1 MINNRKRATES
12 FIVAIAGQS
21 TMPTSGQYYDS
32 ATGNVSLANG
42 QLGFVSASHWGTVA
56 MNNFTDATP
65 TLAEAPVIS
74 IYQGTAASASVA
86 TATATHP
93 LSVRSFEKTQDID
106 GRNKGILVTKQ
117 AFRGAKNNIWTVGV
131 ISSATTGEV
140 NVLDE
145 TEYRLTVAFS
155 SRRKDEHLSTG
166 NQVASLPLT
175 LTTPNFTDLG
185 TSDVLARDYIMTHFG
200 YQINTNS
207 AAFLRSNRFQ
217 GSDPVVAFAVGIA
230 NSGPGGAAAGTAIA
244 GITAGDTL
252 AVVTIDGVDRSIV
265 VTQEILDSLNAASAA
280 SSFTHIFKIDTANA
294 GSATGGTATGLFIM
308 GWDETLAYV
317 DRIPQRKVR
326 LRVALRAGFDY
337 LTVNNTESVN
347 PDEGQGYSRQ
357 LELLYQETQGQRKY
371 SQRHVEDPV
380 INYPSPIVD
389 GQTYVVYN
397 IIHSKNEQISTAS
410 VSNSPYREIICIPRY
425 STGTTTN
432 PLIATFDGVLN
443 NWLASTGNPAIVSV
457 V

>member
-32 ATGNVSLANG
+32 ATGNVSLSNG

-56 MNNFTDATP
+56 MNNFVDATP
-65 TLAEAPVIS
+65 TLAESPVLA
-74 IYQGTAASASVA
+74 IYQGTSASASVA
-86 TATATHP
+86 TASATYP
-93 LSVRSFEKTQDID
+93 LSVRSFEKTNPID
-106 GRNKGILVTKQ
+106 GRNRNVLVTKQ
-117 AFRGAKNNIWTVGV
+117 AFRGAKHNVWTVGT
-131 ISSATTGEV
+131 ISSTATGEV
-140 NVLDE
+140 NVLDS
-145 TEYRLTVAFS
+145 TEYRMTVAFN
-155 SRRKDEHLSTG
+155 SRRTDEHLSTG
-166 NQVASLPLT
+166 NQVASLPLS
-175 LTTPNFTDLG
+175 LTTPSFTDLG

-200 YQINTNS
+200 YQINYNS
-207 AAFLRSNRFQ
+207 SAFLSSNRFQ

-230 NSGPGGAAAGTAIA
+230 LSGPGGAAAGTAIS

-265 VTQEILDSLNAASAA
+265 VTQEILDSITDAGTASG
-280 SSFTHIFKIDTANA
+280 FTHIFKIDTANA
-294 GSATGGTATGLFIM
+294 GTATGGTATGLFIM

-326 LRVALRAGFDY
+326 VRVALRAGFDY
-337 LTVNNTESVN
+337 LTVNNTEDVN
-347 PDEGQGYSRQ
+347 PDEGQGYSRP
-357 LELLYQETQGQRKY
+357 LELLYQETAGQRKY
-371 SQRHVEDPV
+371 AQRHVEDPV

-397 IIHSKNEQISTAS
+397 IVHGRTEQISVAG
-410 VSNSPYREIICIPRY
+410 VSHSPYREIICIPRY

-432 PLIATFDGVLN
+432 PLIATFDSVFN
-443 NWLASTGNPAIVSV
+443 NWLASTGNPSIVSV

>member
-1 MINNRKRATES
+1 MLNNRKRATES

-21 TMPTSGQYYDS
+21 TMPTSGQYYNS
-32 ATGNVSLANG
+32 ATGNVNLSNG
-42 QLGFVSASHWGTVA
+42 QIGPVSASHWGTTA
-56 MNNFTDATP
+56 MNNFIDNSP
-65 TLAEAPVIS
+65 TLAEAPVIAF
-74 IYQGTAASASVA
+74 YQGTSASASAA
-86 TATATHP
+86 TATATYP
-93 LSVRSFEKTQDID
+93 LSVRTFEKTNPID
-106 GRNKGILVTKQ
+106 GRNKNVLVTKQ
-117 AFRGAKNNIWTVGV
+117 AFRGARHNVWTVGA
-131 ISSATTGEV
+131 ISSATTGVV
-140 NVLDE
+140 NVLDS
-145 TEYRLTVAFS
+145 TEYRMTVAFS
-155 SRRKDEHLSTG
+155 SRRTDEHLSTG

-175 LTTPNFTDLG
+175 VTTPSFTDLG

-200 YQINTNS
+200 YQINYNS
-207 AAFLRSNRFQ
+207 SAFLSSNRFQ
-217 GSDPVVAFAVGIA
+217 GSDPIIAFAVGIA

-244 GITAGDTL
+244 SIAAGDTL

-265 VTQEILDSLNAASAA
+265 VTQEILDSLNDAAALN
-280 SSFTHIFKIDTANA
+280 SFTHIFKIDKANA
-294 GSATGGTATGLFIM
+294 GTATGGTATGLMIM

-337 LTVNNTESVN
+337 LTVNNTEDVN

-371 SQRHVEDPV
+371 AQRHVEDPV

-397 IIHSKNEQISTAS
+397 IVHGRTEQISVAG
-410 VSNSPYREIICIPRY
+410 VSHSPYREIICIPRY

-432 PLIATFDGVLN
+432 PLIATFDTWVN
-443 NWLASTGNPAIVSV
+443 TWLGATGNPSIVSV